1 MTGALTAP
9 GRKRSSVGLYE
20 RAIVVFIAA
29 FISFMAFTWLF
40 PFIWAILS
48 SLKTPG
54 ELATGSLSL
63 PSEVFWQNY
72 RNAYDGLNYMR
83 SLRNSFIF
91 AGGAALMQC
100 VTGTLAAF
108 AFARMN
114 FPGKEIIFMMVL
126 ATLMIPTTVTLT
138 ANFLILSSL
147 GWINTFLALI
157 VPNGASGFAIFLL
170 RQFFMT
176 IPVELE
182 ESARLDGAGR
192 LRFLWHIVV
201 PLSRPALTTVFIFV
215 FISSY
220 NEFLWPLIMTS
231 SRDMRVLQ
239 IGLQAF
245 SDELGSGI
253 VQGPLMAAALLV
265 MIPTILL
272 FMVLQR
278 AFIRGITRSGL
289 K

>member
-1 MTGALTAP
+1 MAAL
-9 GRKRSSVGLYE
+9 
-20 RAIVVFIAA
+20 
-29 FISFMAFTWLF
+29 ISFAALVWLF
-40 PFIWAILS
+40 PFIWALLS
-48 SLKTPG
+48 SLKLPG

-63 PSEVFWQNY
+63 PRELFWQNY
-72 RNAYDGLNYMR
+72 TEAYAGLNYVR

-91 AGGAALMQC
+91 AGGAAVLQC
-100 VTGTLAAF
+100 ITGTLAAF

-114 FPGKEIIFMMVL
+114 FPGKEIIFMMML

-138 ANFLILSSL
+138 ANFLILSNL
-147 GWINTFLALI
+147 GWINTFFALI

-176 IPVELE
+176 IPIELE

-201 PLSRPALTTVFIFV
+201 PLSRPALITVFIFV

-220 NEFLWPLIMTS
+220 NDFLWPLIMTS

-253 VQGPLMAAALLV
+253 VQGPLMAAAILV
-265 MIPTILL
+265 MIPTIIL
-272 FMVLQR
+272 FMFLQQ